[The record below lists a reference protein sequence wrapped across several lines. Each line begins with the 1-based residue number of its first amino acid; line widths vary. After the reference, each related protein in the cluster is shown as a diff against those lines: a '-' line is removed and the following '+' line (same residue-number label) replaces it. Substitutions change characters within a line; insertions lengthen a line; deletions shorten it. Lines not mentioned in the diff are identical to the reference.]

1 MASCSQIESLFQS
14 PMPIV
19 NSKRE
24 SQRGSIN
31 GSGFRRLLSHRR
43 RFLPHVLAIAAAC
56 IFVYLASYRIELPG
70 LYMDELDFV
79 NAAQGAP
86 DNSMIHMWL
95 GSVPLFIMPYLG
107 ALKAWIY
114 APIFGLFG
122 VSALTIRLPA
132 ILIAAVTL
140 LIFYQLMRAQ
150 LGPVWATIGLWIMMV
165 DPANLFPSRLDWG
178 PTVLMHFFQAAIFAL
193 WFSYRNKPE
202 LWKVALILICFGL
215 GFFDKFNFIWL
226 VLAFVIGISLCYP
239 DSLKNLWVSF
249 PRLARR
255 MAVITVLI
263 VLGAALYFT
272 LPLLLHFHPP
282 GAHAVG
288 LQVKWNALL
297 TTLSGVAVAHFVF
310 GNSSGM
316 IQFTPFWLIVTDCY
330 LAFACLFFPMS
341 NEEARENRKDGF
353 FFLVIGLLIFLQ
365 IVITPQAGG
374 PHHYSM
380 IFPLPLLAFAFL
392 AKSLYTQFAT
402 ENLRRLA
409 ALLFGAVAVSLL
421 VVNVHNTAGYLSHF
435 RTNSHYSPR
444 WSPEIYTLSR
454 YVNEHGLEAKS
465 VICVDWGL
473 HNQLHALAPKEL
485 RQRMHD
491 YWPMFKSLANQNQER
506 QTARLNYVF
515 PEGKTLVLA
524 FAPSK
529 ETFPETRQNFLA
541 SLATRPELKSR
552 LVREFWSGGEKI
564 YELYEVVRSPHG
576 T

>member
-1 MASCSQIESLFQS
+1 
-14 PMPIV
+14 
-19 NSKRE
+19 
-24 SQRGSIN
+24 
-31 GSGFRRLLSHRR
+31 
-43 RFLPHVLAIAAAC
+43 
-56 IFVYLASYRIELPG
+56 
-70 LYMDELDFV
+70 
-79 NAAQGAP
+79 
-86 DNSMIHMWL
+86 
-95 GSVPLFIMPYLG
+95 
-107 ALKAWIY
+107 
-114 APIFGLFG
+114 
-122 VSALTIRLPA
+122 
-132 ILIAAVTL
+132 
-140 LIFYQLMRAQ
+140 
-150 LGPVWATIGLWIMMV
+150 MMV

-178 PTVLMHFFQAAIFAL
+178 PTVLMHFFQAAILAL
-193 WFSYRNKPE
+193 WLSYRNKPE
-202 LWKVALILICFGL
+202 LWKIALILICFGL

-239 DSLKNLWVSF
+239 DSLKSLWVSF

-392 AKSLYTQFAT
+392 AKSLYTQLAT

-409 ALLFGAVAVSLL
+409 ALLFGAAAVSLL

-465 VICVDWGL
+465 VVCVDWGL
-473 HNQLHALAPKEL
+473 HNQLHALAPKKL

-491 YWPMFKSLANQNQER
+491 CWPMFKNLANQNQER

-541 SLATRPELKSR
+541 SLAARPELKSR
-552 LVREFWSGGEKI
+552 LIREFWSGGEKI

>member
-1 MASCSQIESLFQS
+1 MVTS
-14 PMPIV
+14 
-19 NSKRE
+19 
-24 SQRGSIN
+24 
-31 GSGFRRLLSHRR
+31 RRPGDLLSYR
-43 RFLPHVLAIAAAC
+43 VSDALAIAAAC
-56 IFVYLASYRIELPG
+56 IFVFLASYRIELPG

-86 DNSMIHMWL
+86 DNTMIHMRL

-150 LGPVWATIGLWIMMV
+150 LGLVWATIGLWIMMV

-316 IQFTPFWLIVTDCY
+316 IQFTPFWLILTDCY

-341 NEEARENRKDGF
+341 NEEARENRKEGF

-576 T
+576 A

>member
-1 MASCSQIESLFQS
+1 VSDA
-14 PMPIV
+14 
-19 NSKRE
+19 
-24 SQRGSIN
+24 
-31 GSGFRRLLSHRR
+31 
-43 RFLPHVLAIAAAC
+43 LAIAAAC
-56 IFVYLASYRIELPG
+56 IFVFLASYRIELPG

-86 DNSMIHMWL
+86 DNTMIHMRL

-140 LIFYQLMRAQ
+140 LIFYQLMRAK
-150 LGPVWATIGLWIMMV
+150 LGPVWATIGLWIMAV

-178 PTVLMHFFQAAIFAL
+178 PTVLMHFFQAAILAL

-202 LWKVALILICFGL
+202 LWKIALILICFGL

-239 DSLKNLWVSF
+239 DSLKNLWISF

-316 IQFTPFWLIVTDCY
+316 IQFTPFWLIVTDGY

-341 NEEARENRKDGF
+341 NEEARENRKEGF

-380 IFPLPLLAFAFL
+380 IFPLPLLVFAFL
-392 AKSLYTQFAT
+392 AKSLYTQLAT

-409 ALLFGAVAVSLL
+409 ALLFGAAAVSLL
-421 VVNVHNTAGYLSHF
+421 VVNVHNTAGYLSYF

-454 YVNEHGLEAKS
+454 YINEHGLEAKS

-576 T
+576 A

>member
-1 MASCSQIESLFQS
+1 MVTA
-14 PMPIV
+14 
-19 NSKRE
+19 
-24 SQRGSIN
+24 
-31 GSGFRRLLSHRR
+31 RRPSDLLSYR
-43 RFLPHVLAIAAAC
+43 VSDALAIAAAC
-56 IFVYLASYRIELPG
+56 IFVFLASYRIELPG

-86 DNSMIHMWL
+86 DNTMIHMRL

-140 LIFYQLMRAQ
+140 LIFYQLMRAK
-150 LGPVWATIGLWIMMV
+150 LGPVWATIGLWIMAV

-178 PTVLMHFFQAAIFAL
+178 PTVLMHFFQAAILAL
-193 WFSYRNKPE
+193 WFSYRNKAQ
-202 LWKVALILICFGL
+202 LWKIALILICFGL

-316 IQFTPFWLIVTDCY
+316 IQFTPFWLILTDCY

-353 FFLVIGLLIFLQ
+353 FFLVVGLLIFLQ

-392 AKSLYTQFAT
+392 AKSLYTQLAT

-409 ALLFGAVAVSLL
+409 ALLFGAAAVSLL
-421 VVNVHNTAGYLSHF
+421 VVNVHNTAGYLSYF

-454 YVNEHGLEAKS
+454 YINEHGLEAKS

>member
-1 MASCSQIESLFQS
+1 MTSERQSQASTRHL
-14 PMPIV
+14 
-19 NSKRE
+19 
-24 SQRGSIN
+24 
-31 GSGFRRLLSHRR
+31 SGRLA
-43 RFLPHVLAIAAAC
+43 VAAAC
-56 IFVYLASYRIELPG
+56 VFIFLASYRIELPG
-70 LYMDELDFV
+70 LYYDEVAFV

-86 DNSMIHMWL
+86 DNTFIYKRL
-95 GSVPLFIMPYLG
+95 GPVPVLINPYLG
-107 ALKAWIY
+107 ALKAWLY
-114 APIFGLFG
+114 APIFRLFV
-122 VSALTIRLPA
+122 VSPVTVRLPA
-132 ILIAAVTL
+132 ILLAAVTL
-140 LIFYQLMRAQ
+140 LILYGAMRDT
-150 LGPVWATIGLWIMMV
+150 LGSAWAAIVVWIMAV

-178 PTVLMHFFQAAIFAL
+178 PTVLMHFFQAAILAL
-193 WFSYRNKPE
+193 WFSYRNKAQ
-202 LWKVALILICFGL
+202 LWKIALILICFGL

-249 PRLARR
+249 PRFARR
-255 MAVITVLI
+255 MAVISVLI

-282 GAHAVG
+282 GAHTTG
-288 LQVKWNALL
+288 LQVKWNGLL
-297 TTLSGVAVAHFVF
+297 TTLSGVAVANFIF

-316 IQFTPFWLIVTDCY
+316 ILFTTFWLIVTDCY

-341 NEEARENRKDGF
+341 NDEARENRKDGF
-353 FFLVIGLLIFLQ
+353 FFLVIGFLIFLQ
-365 IVITPQAGG
+365 IVITPQAGV

-392 AKSLYTQFAT
+392 AKSLFTQLAT

-444 WSPEIYTLSR
+444 WSPAIYTLSR

-465 VICVDWGL
+465 VISVDWGL
-473 HNQLHALAPKEL
+473 HNQLHALAPKKL

-491 YWPMFKSLANQNQER
+491 CWPMFKNLANQKQER

-515 PEGKTLVLA
+515 PEGKTLALA

-541 SLATRPELKSR
+541 SLPARPELKSR